1 MKKPHLMIE
10 MRIGIVGGGF
20 VGSATALLKCDAID
34 IITYDKDSARCSP
47 PNTTVSDL
55 VGLDFVF
62 VCVPTPAYENGKCNT
77 AIVTQCVQGLKAAGV
92 TNIVLRSTVPPG
104 TSKALDVMFMPEFL
118 TEMNWRNDFYNCVSW
133 VFGARTSEEK
143 VAFTSL
149 ISAAHSC
156 GKIKHDNVQFA
167 STSEAEL
174 IKYTRNNFLAL
185 KISFYNEIYRLCE
198 AIGCDYITVRD
209 CVTRDV
215 RIGPSH
221 SLVPGYDGHF
231 GFGGTCLPKDTA
243 SLATIMKEN
252 DVECPIIDAMVYR
265 NNVLDRP
272 EKDWQKDPRAFTK
285 Q

>member
-1 MKKPHLMIE
+1 

-20 VGSATALLKCDAID
+20 VGSATALLKCDKID
-34 IITYDKDSARCSP
+34 VITYDKDPARCSP
-47 PNTTVSDL
+47 PNTTVADL

-62 VCVPTPAYENGKCNT
+62 VCVPTPSYEDGRCNT
-77 AIVTQCVQGLKAAGV
+77 TIVNQCIQGLKTAGV

-104 TSKALDVMFMPEFL
+104 TSKQLDVMFMPEFL
-118 TEMNWRNDFYNCVSW
+118 TEVNWKQDFYNCVSW
-133 VFGARTSEEK
+133 IFGAHNDVQK
-143 VAFTSL
+143 ANFTTL
-149 ISAAHSC
+149 IQTAYEC
-156 GKIKHDNVQFA
+156 GVVKSNNVQFA

-185 KISFYNEIYRLCE
+185 KISFYNEIYQLCQ
-198 AIGCDYITVRD
+198 AIGCDYNTVRD
-209 CVTRDV
+209 CVTRDT

-221 SLVPGYDGHF
+221 SLVPGYDGHY

-243 SLATIMKEN
+243 SLATIMKAN
-252 DVECPIIDAMVYR
+252 GVEAPIVNAMVYR